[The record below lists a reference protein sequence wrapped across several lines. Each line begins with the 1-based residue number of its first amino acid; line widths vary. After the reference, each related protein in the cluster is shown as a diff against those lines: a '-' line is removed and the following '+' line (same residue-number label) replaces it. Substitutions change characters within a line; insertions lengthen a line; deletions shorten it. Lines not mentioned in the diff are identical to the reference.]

1 MNIQPILDY
10 DKQLLIAAQSILPNE
25 FSLFVTI
32 FAESIVIWC
41 MILLIGLWLYGV
53 KQKDNSYKITSLHI
67 FGLIISVFLIYSVIN
82 LMVPQWREHPH
93 EFLLHSR
100 INPLIP
106 HPTDNS
112 FPSGHA
118 LFSGA
123 FIVAIFSYFR
133 KSWTIILTITLAIA
147 TVSFRVLGGVHY
159 PGDIVAGLII
169 GIIGAIIFKPFV
181 EKIIEKISPYLIK
194 IASYIK
200 L

>member
-1 MNIQPILDY
+1 MNFQDILDF
-10 DKQLLIAAQSILPNE
+10 DKNLLISAQSIIPSQY
-25 FSLFVTI
+25 SLLVTI

-41 MILLIGLWLYGV
+41 MVFLVGLWLFGV
-53 KQKDNSYKITSLHI
+53 KKNDNSYKITSLHI
-67 FGLIISVFLIYSVIN
+67 FGLIISIFVIYSVVNI
-82 LMVPQWREHPH
+82 MVPQWREHPH
-93 EFLLHSR
+93 EFLLDSR

-123 FIVAIFSYFR
+123 FIVAVFSYFR
-133 KSWTIILTITLAIA
+133 KSWAIVLTITLAII
-147 TVSFRVLGGVHY
+147 TVVLRVLGGVHY
-159 PGDIVAGLII
+159 LGDIIAGLII
-169 GIIGAIIFKPFV
+169 GIFGALFFKSFV
-181 EKIIEKISPYLIK
+181 AKIIEKLSPFVLK